1 VTCTPK
7 VGNQLTSKNC
17 TITLL
22 SQPSLSS
29 QPFLSDLLSYSKLL
43 EPPLNSTEV
52 SEAGSR
58 ESILI
63 GWDLYWSLVALF
75 IALWGLFYLIWKA
88 TRQRRLNTDL

>member
-1 VTCTPK
+1 MTCTPK

-17 TITLL
+17 TTTLL

-58 ESILI
+58 EAILI
-63 GWDLYWSLVALF
+63 GWDLYWSRCLLLSGAYS
-75 IALWGLFYLIWKA
+75 I
-88 TRQRRLNTDL
+88 

>member
-1 VTCTPK
+1 MYPQSWKSAYIKKLYYNIIVTT
-7 VGNQLTSKNC
+7 VSVIAAVSIG
-17 TITLL
+17 
-22 SQPSLSS
+22 
-29 QPFLSDLLSYSKLL
+29 FV